1 MDDSSLRPTG
11 SGDLLMAVLH
21 DAGIGLNSVVRVA
34 GRDGLGPMIWLCRRG
49 FEDVG
54 YVRLDS
60 GGPREPADLL
70 LVLHDPPL
78 AELEAL
84 LAQHGALK
92 EGGVLILQTKDL
104 RDAVGHDPVHPVLEK
119 AGYRVERCVLRQF
132 RELHVARHAH
142 AASALKKAA

>member
-1 MDDSSLRPTG
+1 MDDSSPRPAG
-11 SGDLLMAVLH
+11 SGDLLMALLH

-34 GRDGLGPMIWLCRRG
+34 GRDGLGPLIWLCRRG

-54 YVRLDS
+54 YVRLGA

-70 LVLHDPPL
+70 LVLHDPPP

-92 EGGVLILQTKDL
+92 EGGVLILQTREMRAPDGQ
-104 RDAVGHDPVHPVLEK
+104 DAVHPVLEK
-119 AGYRVERCVLRQF
+119 AGYRVERCVLRHF
-132 RELHVARHAH
+132 RELHVARHMH
-142 AASALKKAA
+142 DPSGLQRAA